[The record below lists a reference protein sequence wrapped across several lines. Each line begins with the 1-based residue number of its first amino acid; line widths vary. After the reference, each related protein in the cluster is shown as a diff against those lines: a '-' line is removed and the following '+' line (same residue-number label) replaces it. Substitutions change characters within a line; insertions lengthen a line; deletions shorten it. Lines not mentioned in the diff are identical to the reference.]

1 MNINKPS
8 FHENL
13 RSSRKRNTNRLKR
26 NMTDQFGQNVFGFTG
41 MGRIR
46 DVMASTSRMFDIFD
60 PITLYT
66 ARSVCPLTAP
76 VRLTSNSGA
85 DVPMATIVR
94 PITKGERL
102 KRRATETL
110 LLMRIL
116 PLKTN
121 SAKPINRRRYTIG
134 SLGRV

>member
-1 MNINKPS
+1 
-8 FHENL
+8 
-13 RSSRKRNTNRLKR
+13 
-26 NMTDQFGQNVFGFTG
+26 MTDQFGQKVFGFTG

-46 DVMASTSRMFDIFD
+46 AVTASTSRTFEIFD
-60 PITLYT
+60 PITLYI
-66 ARSVCPLTAP
+66 ARSECPLTAP
-76 VRLTSNSGA
+76 VRLTSSSGA

-121 SAKPINRRRYTIG
+121 SAKPINRRR
-134 SLGRV
+134 